1 MLQYTL
7 KDLDIDDVGYVSSL
21 IAGDDIRRRLLDM
34 GLVEGTKVKCVLKS
48 PAGDPVAYNIR
59 GAVVAIRNEDSEKIL
74 LKLNM

>member
-1 MLQYTL
+1 MQYTL